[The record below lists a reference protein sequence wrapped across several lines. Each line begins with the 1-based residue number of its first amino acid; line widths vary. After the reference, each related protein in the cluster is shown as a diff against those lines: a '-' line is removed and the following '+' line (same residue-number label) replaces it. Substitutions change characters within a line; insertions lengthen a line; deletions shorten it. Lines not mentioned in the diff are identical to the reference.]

1 MDHFY
6 KTVPGAFT
14 FPDFY
19 SYLAREMAIISK
31 RESRTVR
38 VAEVGVYRGQSVA
51 YLGVELINCGLG
63 ADSRSEGI
71 AEIVMVDRFDEFS
84 ASGVVRSLEP
94 IASVLGRVIV
104 GDSAKSAA
112 SFGDGSLDAVFIDA
126 GHDYASVAA
135 DIDAWRPKVRA
146 GGILAGHDFSLRF
159 PGVIQAVKER
169 FDRVSLWRGVL
180 NEAEGDYFPVWE
192 VAVP

>member
-6 KTVPGAFT
+6 RAVPGAFT

-19 SYLAREMAIISK
+19 SYLALEMAVISK
-31 RESRTVR
+31 REKRTVR

-51 YLGVELINCGLG
+51 YLGVELINRGLG
-63 ADSRSEGI
+63 GNHDGT

-84 ASGVVRSLEP
+84 ASSVVRALEP
-94 IASVLGRVIV
+94 IASVLGRAIV
-104 GDSAKSAA
+104 GDSAKSADVFADA
-112 SFGDGSLDAVFIDA
+112 SFDAVFIDA
-126 GHDYASVAA
+126 GHDYENVAA
-135 DIDAWRPKVRA
+135 DIDAWRPKVRS

-159 PGVIQAVKER
+159 PGVIRAVKER
-169 FDRVSLWRGVL
+169 FDRVSIWRGVL

-192 VAVP
+192 VAAP